1 MAVNYDKISYPK
13 IEEAIKFIL
22 DDDFPNV
29 YISPIF
35 KMFGNECIRINL
47 ESDSSEDLATNFEV
61 RIYDV
66 TITYYTKADM
76 SKDQDNE
83 FVKNRIDKLKK
94 ALIDNQVKT
103 TSDNW
108 AKLEVV
114 NRTYNVENEDID
126 DKDNIFIAELEV
138 QVTNFNH
145 FT

>member
-1 MAVNYDKISYPK
+1 MAVTYDKISFTK
-13 IEEAIKFIL
+13 IEQAIKLIL

-29 YISPIF
+29 YVSPVF
-35 KMFGNECIRINL
+35 RMFGNECIRINL
-47 ESDSSEDLATNFEV
+47 ESSDSEELATNFEV
-61 RIYDV
+61 RNYNV
-66 TITYYTKADM
+66 MVTYYTKADM
-76 SKDQDNE
+76 SKEQDNE

-103 TSDNW
+103 TSDYW